1 MTLTKEQTK
10 AALEIYI
17 DNLIANYTKTELVD
31 MLIKQM
37 PTKDLDD
44 EIQTI
49 VDLCDVEP
57 DGTY

>member
-37 PTKDLDD
+37 PAKDLDD